1 MSHSGIKRKNWFGCE
16 SSSKSVSTM
25 CDHNFDA
32 VFSVFTRG
40 EIVTFK
46 SFRLTKGFFDL
57 G

>member
-1 MSHSGIKRKNWFGCE
+1 
-16 SSSKSVSTM
+16 M
-25 CDHNFDA
+25 CDQNFDA